1 MVIWVCEA
9 SEVNNLTV
17 LAVGPNH
24 RDDVLRR
31 LCAKIAEVMR
41 PRLPLL
47 GRYPLDPTT
56 ISLWFPASKNVQNW
70 DFGWK
75 HLVGVVRDIY
85 LLHWTSMMMCIGS
98 HLKCKQFEDTFENTQ
113 WRKVTQ
119 VSLVSMSW
127 LYHKVCDYFPEIE
140 KKLIRVASTFQNI
153 TKFVI
158 FFYH

>member
-1 MVIWVCEA
+1 MKIFHKIPFF
-9 SEVNNLTV
+9 S
-17 LAVGPNH
+17 GDGFPNH
-24 RDDVLRR
+24 PNVLRR

-75 HLVGVVRDIY
+75 HMVGVVRDIC

-140 KKLIRVASTFQNI
+140 KNSWGSWALSKTSQNLW
-153 TKFVI
+153 
-158 FFYH
+158 FFSIISNNL